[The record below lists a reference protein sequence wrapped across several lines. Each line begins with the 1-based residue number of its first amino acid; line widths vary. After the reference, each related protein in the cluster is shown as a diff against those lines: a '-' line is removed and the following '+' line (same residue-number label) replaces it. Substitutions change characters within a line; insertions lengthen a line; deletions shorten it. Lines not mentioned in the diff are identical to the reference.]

1 MFVSWCRIAPPTPFV
16 KRQGGTPVKLGARL
30 GIAAVAIL
38 LLVLATGFWYFWTYP
53 LRVYALMNTRALAG
67 AGLTRAA
74 VPSSIGGQS
83 VWTGGAGPTLVLL
96 HGAGDSAGTWSGIVK
111 AFTPRY
117 RVVIPDLAGHGGSAP
132 AEGPISVGQVL
143 KGLEAVMQQGPQDP
157 AIIVGNSLG
166 AWAAMLYAREH
177 PDRVAR
183 LVLVNGGAL
192 VGDRPDL
199 SLMPKTRE
207 EAAALMTQLRD
218 PSAGPIPG
226 FVLDNVV
233 REAQNGP
240 IARLVQ
246 TAGEMSQYVLEGKLH
261 EVTAPAD
268 LLWGESDK
276 LFSIAYARRMMA
288 QLPAARLTTIPACGH
303 VPQQECPVRFGAAL
317 SDLLTMPPPL
327 PGLRNV
333 RADSPGAGSG
343 D

>member
-1 MFVSWCRIAPPTPFV
+1 
-16 KRQGGTPVKLGARL
+16 VKLGARL
-30 GIAAVAIL
+30 GIAAAAIL
-38 LLVLATGFWYFWTYP
+38 LVVLASGFWYLWRYP

-67 AGLTRAA
+67 AGLTQAT
-74 VPSSIGGQS
+74 VPCSFGPQH
-83 VWTGGAGPTLVLL
+83 VWTGGTGQTLVLL
-96 HGAGDSAGTWSGIVK
+96 HGAGDSAGTWSSIVK
-111 AFTPRY
+111 TFVPRY

-132 AEGPISVGQVL
+132 AKGPISVGQVL

-166 AWAAMLYAREH
+166 AWAAMLYARDH

-199 SLMPKTRE
+199 SLMPRTRE

-218 PSAGPIPG
+218 ASAEPIPA
-226 FVLDNVV
+226 FVLDSVV

-240 IARLVQ
+240 IARIVQ
-246 TAGEMSQYVLEGKLH
+246 TAGEMGQYVLEGRLH
-261 EVTAPAD
+261 EVKAPAD
-268 LLWGESDK
+268 LLWGESDR

-288 QLPAARLTTIPACGH
+288 QLPAARLTTIPGCGH
-303 VPQQECPVRFGAAL
+303 VPQQECPARFRAAL

-327 PGLRNV
+327 PALKHV
-333 RADSPGAGSG
+333 RADVPPPRTGSG
-343 D
+343 DQP

>member
-1 MFVSWCRIAPPTPFV
+1 MT
-16 KRQGGTPVKLGARL
+16 LGARL
-30 GIAAVAIL
+30 GIAAAAVL
-38 LLVLATGFWYFWTYP
+38 LIVLASGFWYLWKYP
-53 LRVYALMNTRALAG
+53 LSVYALMNNRALAG
-67 AGLTRAA
+67 AGLVQAA
-74 VPSSIGGQS
+74 VPCSIGPQN

-96 HGAGDSAGTWSGIVK
+96 HGAGDSAGTWSSIVK
-111 AFTPRY
+111 TFTPRY

-143 KGLEAVMQQGPQDP
+143 TGLEAVLQQGQQDP

-166 AWAAMLYAREH
+166 AWAALLYAREH

-199 SLMPKTRE
+199 SLTPKTRE

-218 PSAGPIPG
+218 PSAEPIPG

-233 REAQNGP
+233 REAQAGP

-246 TAGEMSQYVLEGKLH
+246 TAGEMGQYVLEGRLH
-261 EVTAPAD
+261 EVTVPAD
-268 LLWGESDK
+268 LLWGESDR
-276 LFSIAYARRMMA
+276 LFSIAYARRMMS
-288 QLPAARLTTIPACGH
+288 QLPAARLTTIPGCGH

-317 SDLLTMPPPL
+317 SDVLTMPPPL
-327 PGLRNV
+327 PALRNV
-333 RADSPGAGSG
+333 QLDSPAPGGAPGRRP
-343 D
+343 

>member
-1 MFVSWCRIAPPTPFV
+1 VT
-16 KRQGGTPVKLGARL
+16 LGARL
-30 GIAAVAIL
+30 GIAAAAVL
-38 LLVLATGFWYFWTYP
+38 LIVLASGFWYLWKYP
-53 LRVYALMNTRALAG
+53 LSVYALMNNRALAG
-67 AGLTRAA
+67 AGLVQAA
-74 VPSSIGGQS
+74 VPCSIGPQN

-96 HGAGDSAGTWSGIVK
+96 HGAGDSAGTWSSIVK
-111 AFTPRY
+111 TFTPRY

-143 KGLEAVMQQGPQDP
+143 TGLEAVMQQGPQDP

-166 AWAAMLYAREH
+166 AWAAMLYARAH

-199 SLMPKTRE
+199 SLTPKTRE

-218 PSAGPIPG
+218 PSAEPIPG

-233 REAQNGP
+233 REAQAGP

-246 TAGEMSQYVLEGKLH
+246 TAGEMGQYVLEGRLH
-261 EVTAPAD
+261 EVTVPAD
-268 LLWGESDK
+268 LLWGESDR
-276 LFSIAYARRMMA
+276 LFSIAYARRMMS
-288 QLPAARLTTIPACGH
+288 QLPAARLTTIPGCGH

-317 SDLLTMPPPL
+317 SDVLTMPPPL
-327 PGLRNV
+327 PALRNV
-333 RADSPGAGSG
+333 QLDSPAPGGAPGRRP
-343 D
+343 

>member
-1 MFVSWCRIAPPTPFV
+1 VT
-16 KRQGGTPVKLGARL
+16 LGARL
-30 GIAAVAIL
+30 GIAAAAVL
-38 LLVLATGFWYFWTYP
+38 LIVLASGFWYLWKYP
-53 LRVYALMNTRALAG
+53 LSVYALMNNRALAG
-67 AGLTRAA
+67 AGLVQAA
-74 VPSSIGGQS
+74 VPCSIGPQN

-96 HGAGDSAGTWSGIVK
+96 HGAGDSAGTWSSIVK
-111 AFTPRY
+111 TFTPRY

-143 KGLEAVMQQGPQDP
+143 TGLEAVMQQGPQDP

-166 AWAAMLYAREH
+166 AWAALLYAREH

-199 SLMPKTRE
+199 SLTPKTRE

-218 PSAGPIPG
+218 PSAEPIPG

-233 REAQNGP
+233 REAQAGP

-246 TAGEMSQYVLEGKLH
+246 TAGEMGQYVLEGRLH
-261 EVTAPAD
+261 EVTVPAD
-268 LLWGESDK
+268 LLWGESDR
-276 LFSIAYARRMMA
+276 LFSIAYARRMMS
-288 QLPAARLTTIPACGH
+288 QLPAARLTTIPGCGH

-317 SDLLTMPPPL
+317 SDVLTMPPPL
-327 PGLRNV
+327 PALRNV
-333 RADSPGAGSG
+333 QLDSPAPGGAPGRRP
-343 D
+343 

>member
-1 MFVSWCRIAPPTPFV
+1 VT
-16 KRQGGTPVKLGARL
+16 LGARL
-30 GIAAVAIL
+30 GIAAAAVL
-38 LLVLATGFWYFWTYP
+38 LIVLASGFWYLWKYP
-53 LRVYALMNTRALAG
+53 LSVYALMNNRALAG
-67 AGLTRAA
+67 AGLVQAA
-74 VPSSIGGQS
+74 VPCSIGPQN

-96 HGAGDSAGTWSGIVK
+96 HGAGDSAGTWSSIVK
-111 AFTPRY
+111 TFTPRY

-143 KGLEAVMQQGPQDP
+143 TGLEAVLQQGQQDP

-166 AWAAMLYAREH
+166 AWAALLYAREH

-199 SLMPKTRE
+199 SLTPKTRE

-218 PSAGPIPG
+218 PSAEPIPG

-233 REAQNGP
+233 REAQAGP

-246 TAGEMSQYVLEGKLH
+246 TAGEMGQYVLEGRLH
-261 EVTAPAD
+261 EVTVPAD
-268 LLWGESDK
+268 LLWGESDR
-276 LFSIAYARRMMA
+276 LFSIAYARRMMS
-288 QLPAARLTTIPACGH
+288 QLPAARLTTIPGCGH

-317 SDLLTMPPPL
+317 SDVLTMPPPL
-327 PGLRNV
+327 PALRNV
-333 RADSPGAGSG
+333 QLDSPAPGGAPGRRP
-343 D
+343 